1 MQAAIQEL
9 QDAMVVM
16 AHIEKR
22 QTEILRSHTEHLAE
36 IDEYRAEIDEYRRRT
51 DQNLAEI
58 TDKLNG
64 LIGYIEGQRPDGG
77 LKQ

>member
-1 MQAAIQEL
+1 MSDERMQAAIREL

-22 QTEILRSHTEHLAE
+22 QSEILKVHTEHL
-36 IDEYRAEIDEYRRRT
+36 AEIDEYRRRT

-64 LIGYIEGQRPDGG
+64 LIGYVAGQRPDGG

>member
-1 MQAAIQEL
+1 MEEAIKEL

-16 AHIEKR
+16 AHLEKR
-22 QTEILRSHTEHLAE
+22 QPEILKQHARMIETHDAYLQELHE
-36 IDEYRAEIDEYRRRT
+36 FRRRT

-64 LIGYIEGQRPDGG
+64 LIGYVENLSKNRPDA
-77 LKQ
+77 